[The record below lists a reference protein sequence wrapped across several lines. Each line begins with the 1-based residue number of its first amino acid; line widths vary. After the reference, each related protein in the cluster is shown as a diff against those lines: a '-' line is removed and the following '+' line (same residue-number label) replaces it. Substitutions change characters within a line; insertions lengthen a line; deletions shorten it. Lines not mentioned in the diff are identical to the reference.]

1 MQFLSS
7 IDFLPSLCIPAK
19 FFVVFESIRVLFMIL
34 FPKKERPLLSRLK
47 IFILSILL
55 VVGWTTVI
63 NYSCD
68 SADNHLAWVLA
79 LIPTF
84 IGMLILNK

>member
-7 IDFLPSLCIPAK
+7 IDILPNLCIPAK
-19 FFVVFESIRVLFMIL
+19 FFVVFESIRVLFRTF
-34 FPKKERPLLSRLK
+34 FPKKERPLLSHVK
-47 IFILSILL
+47 IFILYALL
-55 VVGWTTVI
+55 IVGWTTVI

-84 IGMLILNK
+84 IGMLVWKK